1 MYQFEQDDN
10 IVASPSISGASSN
23 SVKTKQIDDNVQV
36 REEKPQESKNTDN
49 DKDKDSSINKEC
61 RVRLINMI

>member
-1 MYQFEQDDN
+1 MNQFEEDDF

-23 SVKTKQIDDNVQV
+23 SVKTKLIADNAQV
-36 REEKPQESKNTDN
+36 SVEKPKDDKNTDN
-49 DKDKDSSINKEC
+49 NKDKGDIINKEG